1 MFRGFPFLRV
11 GAAASEFQVGRQ
23 VGFQAPEASSDLG
36 LSATLLLFNHE
47 VMSDSVTPW
56 TAALL
61 ALLSSPIY
69 WSLLTFVSIEL
80 VMLSNHLFL
89 CCLLLFL
96 PSFFPSIRVFSSES
110 ALRIRWPYYWS
121 FSFSI
126 SPSSEY
132 SGLVSFNSGL
142 ISLWSKGLS
151 RVQESG

>member
-89 CCLLLFL
+89 CCPLLLL
-96 PSFFPSIRVFSSES
+96 PSIFPRIRVFS
-110 ALRIRWPYYWS
+110 LIHNQYYKYKQTTQDFIKHHSSQMLNAYHTS
-121 FSFSI
+121 FFSGKLTNLAKLYI
-126 SPSSEY
+126 VPFY
-132 SGLVSFNSGL
+132 
-142 ISLWSKGLS
+142 
-151 RVQESG
+151 R